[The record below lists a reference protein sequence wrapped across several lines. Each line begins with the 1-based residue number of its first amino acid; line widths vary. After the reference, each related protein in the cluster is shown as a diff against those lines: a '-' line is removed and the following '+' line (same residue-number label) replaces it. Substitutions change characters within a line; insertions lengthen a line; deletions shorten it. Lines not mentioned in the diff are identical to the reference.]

1 MREIFAEIYKGPGNP
16 EVPPLRALALYEEF
30 MELTPAG
37 PEGDRIIAGLA
48 DRLVEVDLLDRAAKL
63 LDGQVRYRLEGVD
76 QARIG
81 ARLPLVQPHTRNPQ
95 SSLHALGISAAAGID
110 DAVVAHTLHLKS
122 REAPCGGHRCVG
134 A

>member
-63 LDGQVRYRLEGVD
+63 LEGQVRSEEHTSEL
-76 QARIG
+76 QLLMRISY
-81 ARLPLVQPHTRNPQ
+81 AVFCLKIKHNIPLVSQ
-95 SSLHALGISAAAGID
+95 STLLHP
-110 DAVVAHTLHLKS
+110 T
-122 REAPCGGHRCVG
+122 
-134 A
+134 